1 MSQYEELISAVEEI
15 AVQAEKDACNLA
27 RYAESI
33 GRFNT
38 VFNSLADGSN
48 DSSVK
53 NVYCL
58 FILAQKDLYKAV
70 KALIEASKAGKNW
83 CGETSP
89 KLILKKVRH

>member
-1 MSQYEELISAVEEI
+1 MSQYEELISAGTKI

-27 RYAESI
+27 RYATG

-53 NVYCL
+53 KRILFVYFSSKG
-58 FILAQKDLYKAV
+58 FIQG
-70 KALIEASKAGKNW
+70 S
-83 CGETSP
+83 
-89 KLILKKVRH
+89 